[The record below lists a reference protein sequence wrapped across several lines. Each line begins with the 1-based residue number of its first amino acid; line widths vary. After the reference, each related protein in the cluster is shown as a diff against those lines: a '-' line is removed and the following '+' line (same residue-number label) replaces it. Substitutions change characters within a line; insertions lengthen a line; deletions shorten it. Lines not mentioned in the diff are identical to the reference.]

1 MLRCQFKV
9 LIPKQ
14 QRGQPYSKVSCIGI
28 RSQPL
33 SQESRFLGWAGGIQV
48 CGAGALRQDVRA
60 ATTMPTNISHYSLVT
75 GPPPG
80 QGEAKPSTRP
90 PRTSHPTLAHPLA
103 LPTSSSS
110 ARAASL
116 GPIRLLL
123 LQSSSPHRD
132 TLPLQFWLPR
142 GSGYEWEAAGPKA
155 ELPGL
160 AQSTG
165 HRGLLLTPAQ
175 PRHSRP
181 LPVSLGLPA
190 KHCTMQATGLPQP
203 NVPPPAPFCRHYL
216 L

>member
-1 MLRCQFKV
+1 MSIQSAYSKTAAGPALLKGELYRHQIAAP
-9 LIPKQ
+9 LIGVQVPWLGWGNPSLWCWGPEAGRQ
-14 QRGQPYSKVSCIGI
+14 SSHNHANQHLPLQPCDRTPTGSRRGQ
-28 RSQPL
+28 
-33 SQESRFLGWAGGIQV
+33 
-48 CGAGALRQDVRA
+48 ALY
-60 ATTMPTNISHYSLVT
+60 P
-75 GPPPG
+75 
-80 QGEAKPSTRP
+80 RP

-110 ARAASL
+110 TRAASL

-165 HRGLLLTPAQ
+165 HWGLLLTPAQ
-175 PRHSRP
+175 RRHSRP

-190 KHCTMQATGLPQP
+190 KHCTVQATGLPQP
-203 NVPPPAPFCRHYL
+203 NVPPPAPFCSHYL